1 MVQVQRSGSTLRAC
15 PQIQAAHKCVAF
27 RSRAVVQLRFRR
39 FAPGKAIVLRRS
51 AQRSVVVGASRQRAA
66 PRSQSVGAPRTD
78 GLVCFAVAVHAAREG
93 GSVSVANVG
102 ASAVV
107 GAA

>member
-1 MVQVQRSGSTLRAC
+1 MFNEAAARFGSVCRSR
-15 PQIQAAHKCVAF
+15 PHKGAAF
-27 RSRAVVQLRFRR
+27 RSGAVVQVRFRR
-39 FAPGKAIVLRRS
+39 FAPGKASALRRC
-51 AQRSVVVGASRQRAA
+51 AQGSVRVGISRQRAA
-66 PRSQSVGAPRTD
+66 PRSQSFGAPRAD

-93 GSVSVANVG
+93 GNVSVANVD